1 MDREASVKMLLQKLT
16 RELLQKHALSGRNGI
31 KAEDIAKHLGIHRSN
46 ASHYLNHLVMDGKAI
61 KINGRPVYFLDR
73 EEVEKK
79 LNRKLSESDL
89 VVDDLNEVF
98 IAKVQEKR
106 QRANPNESPFESLI
120 GYNNSLSKQIE
131 HAKAAVMYPPN
142 GLHILI
148 VGPTGV
154 GKSLFAHKMYEFAKQ
169 MGVIDADS
177 DLITFNCADYS
188 NNPQLLFS
196 QLFGYTKGA
205 FSGADSDKPG
215 LVEMADGSMLFLDEI
230 HRLPPEGQEILF
242 NLMDYGTFRRLGET
256 KKTRKAQVRIVGATT
271 ISPDS
276 VLLHTFLRRIPLVI
290 HIPGL
295 DERPLA
301 ERMALIAQFF
311 SKESKKL
318 GVPIDVDS
326 DIVRALLLYECS
338 GNIGQL
344 KSDIQL
350 MCALAFVEYLA
361 SGSKELVINNNHIK
375 DQLRKYMK
383 EALKYQ
389 EVLEQFT
396 GMREKWCRFSS
407 DSMENYFLHL
417 IDGEDKYS
425 DITEQVAE
433 FIYSEV
439 HKEKLENTMEKIKSN
454 NDFLESLVEDEKKLK
469 KVFGKIVS
477 TRIMKITH
485 QVLNKVNFP
494 KGVSINRQLL
504 FFLLA
509 IHFNSAIR
517 RIELGMFLDNF
528 ESKEIDENSQY
539 YFIARQITNVLSELI
554 SRDIPES
561 EVYFIALIIYKLQ
574 TIKREVFPRVAVVV
588 VSKGDKAEQMVKT
601 AQDLLRTNH
610 GTSLILDPQWK
621 PEQCKAAIHQTIQA
635 VDEGKGIIFLCDH
648 SSARSF
654 IKDVVTKVGIKAE
667 IMSRVSTAIV
677 VEAIRLAQEANL
689 SLNDVANE
697 LIKMTPEGSS
707 LEYVGPK
714 IVSADDGLIYSLLK

>member
-1 MDREASVKMLLQKLT
+1 
-16 RELLQKHALSGRNGI
+16 
-31 KAEDIAKHLGIHRSN
+31 
-46 ASHYLNHLVMDGKAI
+46 
-61 KINGRPVYFLDR
+61 
-73 EEVEKK
+73 
-79 LNRKLSESDL
+79 
-89 VVDDLNEVF
+89 
-98 IAKVQEKR
+98 
-106 QRANPNESPFESLI
+106 
-120 GYNNSLSKQIE
+120 
-131 HAKAAVMYPPN
+131 
-142 GLHILI
+142 
-148 VGPTGV
+148 
-154 GKSLFAHKMYEFAKQ
+154 
-169 MGVIDADS
+169 
-177 DLITFNCADYS
+177 
-188 NNPQLLFS
+188 
-196 QLFGYTKGA
+196 
-205 FSGADSDKPG
+205 
-215 LVEMADGSMLFLDEI
+215 
-230 HRLPPEGQEILF
+230 
-242 NLMDYGTFRRLGET
+242 
-256 KKTRKAQVRIVGATT
+256 
-271 ISPDS
+271 
-276 VLLHTFLRRIPLVI
+276 
-290 HIPGL
+290 
-295 DERPLA
+295 
-301 ERMALIAQFF
+301 
-311 SKESKKL
+311 
-318 GVPIDVDS
+318 
-326 DIVRALLLYECS
+326 
-338 GNIGQL
+338 
-344 KSDIQL
+344 
-350 MCALAFVEYLA
+350 
-361 SGSKELVINNNHIK
+361 
-375 DQLRKYMK
+375 
-383 EALKYQ
+383 
-389 EVLEQFT
+389 
-396 GMREKWCRFSS
+396 
-407 DSMENYFLHL
+407 
-417 IDGEDKYS
+417 
-425 DITEQVAE
+425 
-433 FIYSEV
+433 
-439 HKEKLENTMEKIKSN
+439 
-454 NDFLESLVEDEKKLK
+454 
-469 KVFGKIVS
+469 
-477 TRIMKITH
+477 MKITH

-517 RIELGMFLDNF
+517 RIESGMFLDNF